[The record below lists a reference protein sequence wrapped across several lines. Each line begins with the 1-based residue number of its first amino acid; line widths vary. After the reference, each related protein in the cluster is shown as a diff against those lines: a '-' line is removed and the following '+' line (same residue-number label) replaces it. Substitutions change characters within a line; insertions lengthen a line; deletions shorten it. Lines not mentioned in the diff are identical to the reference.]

1 MLGRVVRRARLV
13 QRDVTAHGFLDS
25 RVTGA
30 ASCAPTGCRAAT
42 RARTHSPL
50 AWGLEL
56 AAQGV
61 V

>member
-1 MLGRVVRRARLV
+1 MLGRAYAARFCQQV

-30 ASCAPTGCRAAT
+30 PTGCRAAT
-42 RARTHSPL
+42 RARAHSPL